1 MLYTKCGQSLQELN
15 SDIEITNKDK
25 IHETENLPKTANY
38 LDWNYSCHPKFH
50 LLETKKIIRQIILK
64 NSLTIIISSYTQLLH
79 DKMIHIHNFE
89 KSN

>member
-38 LDWNYSCHPKFH
+38 LD
-50 LLETKKIIRQIILK
+50 
-64 NSLTIIISSYTQLLH
+64 
-79 DKMIHIHNFE
+79 
-89 KSN
+89 